1 MLMFSIMWLAP
12 VWYRA
17 LMWSWATP
25 VSPSRVRDS
34 SYQTNTHQIS
44 FNQRTRNGT
53 VYKGEKR
60 IDSKRDQPAASLQSQ
75 MCVHLMRW
83 SLCWV
88 CRGRER
94 PPWRLETHTDTSPWD
109 ISSLGLWHPES
120 SLWNQEDKS
129 TMRRRDRHHQSAD
142 VSVGWLKR
150 SARTKRTVCHMANK
164 HKPKNMAIWEYMLTV
179 SHWTCEAS
187 IHFVV

>member
-12 VWYRA
+12 VWNRA

-34 SYQTNTHQIS
+34 SYQTNTHQIR
-44 FNQRTRNGT
+44 FNQRTRHGT
-53 VYKGEKR
+53 VYKGENG
-60 IDSKRDQPAASLQSQ
+60 IDWRRDQPAASLQSQ
-75 MCVHLMRW
+75 MRVHLMCW

-94 PPWRLETHTDTSPWD
+94 PRWRLETHTDTWPWD

-120 SLWNQEDKS
+120 SLEQKHNEKTWP
-129 TMRRRDRHHQSAD
+129 THQSAD
-142 VSVGWLKR
+142 VSVGGGKKKCKNKENSLPCGPQTEAK
-150 SARTKRTVCHMANK
+150 KYGHMGTYA
-164 HKPKNMAIWEYMLTV
+164 H
-179 SHWTCEAS
+179 C
-187 IHFVV
+187 